1 MLAESSLLLSCLH
14 GSVRVDI
21 LHLGCRREIMELSL
35 TFTAEH
41 EICDGKGNWFFKNS
55 KSRAAERTSLL
66 GYHMTG

>member
-1 MLAESSLLLSCLH
+1 VLAESSLLLSCLH

-41 EICDGKGNWFFKNS
+41 EIFDGKGNWFFQKVEVGLQ
-55 KSRAAERTSLL
+55 KGLL
-66 GYHMTG
+66 GYHVTG